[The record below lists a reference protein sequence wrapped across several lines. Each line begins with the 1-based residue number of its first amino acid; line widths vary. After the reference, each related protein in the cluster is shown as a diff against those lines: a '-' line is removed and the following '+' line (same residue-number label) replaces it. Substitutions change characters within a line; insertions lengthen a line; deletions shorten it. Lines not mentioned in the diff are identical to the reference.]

1 MFPKREPGPGLPN
14 LGGDNLIV
22 PERPELP
29 EIPPPLT
36 PPVNIFNPLQA
47 SLDRIERKLQEI
59 DNRLKTIESK
69 L

>member
-14 LGGDNLIV
+14 VDNLIV

-29 EIPPPLT
+29 EIYPPPQPGIPL
-36 PPVNIFNPLQA
+36 NSLQA
-47 SLDRIERKLQEI
+47 SLDRIEKKLQEI
-59 DNRLKTIESK
+59 DNRLKAIESK

>member
-1 MFPKREPGPGLPN
+1 MFPKREPSPGLPN
-14 LGGDNLIV
+14 LGVDNLIV

-29 EIPPPLT
+29 EINPPPQ
-36 PPVNIFNPLQA
+36 PVIPIGPIQA

-59 DNRLKTIESK
+59 DSRLKTIEGK

>member
-14 LGGDNLIV
+14 LGDNLIV

-29 EIPPPLT
+29 EINPPPTPLT
-36 PPVNIFNPLQA
+36 PIGPLQA

-59 DNRLKTIESK
+59 DNRLKAIEGK

>member
-14 LGGDNLIV
+14 LEVDNLIV

-29 EIPPPLT
+29 EINPPPE
-36 PPVNIFNPLQA
+36 PPVNILNPIQA

-59 DNRLKTIESK
+59 DNRLKMIESK